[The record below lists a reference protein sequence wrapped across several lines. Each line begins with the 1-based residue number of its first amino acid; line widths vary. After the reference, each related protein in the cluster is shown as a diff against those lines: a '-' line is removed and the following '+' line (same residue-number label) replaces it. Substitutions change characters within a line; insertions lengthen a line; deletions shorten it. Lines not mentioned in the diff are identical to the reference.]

1 MILKGKLI
9 LCNSLTIKYQLFLG
23 FNAIK
28 IALQWEQQKNLLSF
42 DYIMV
47 TFLLFG
53 REKKIEIMLDLK
65 QLKYW
70 ADNSMN
76 SPKAGFKGT
85 SSTNNWGLI
94 TAWNGG
100 WIKCRQPRAVGP
112 LAAWSQSVPEQCCL
126 ATPAQCESAKALG
139 EKALIWSLLP
149 LVVPLRTNQPLCP
162 KGTHVLSIVPYYLW
176 TGLFLRLSMSRGKW
190 KLYDGKHD
198 TI

>member
-65 QLKYW
+65 QLKY
-70 ADNSMN
+70 
-76 SPKAGFKGT
+76 
-85 SSTNNWGLI
+85 
-94 TAWNGG
+94 
-100 WIKCRQPRAVGP
+100 
-112 LAAWSQSVPEQCCL
+112 
-126 ATPAQCESAKALG
+126 
-139 EKALIWSLLP
+139 
-149 LVVPLRTNQPLCP
+149 
-162 KGTHVLSIVPYYLW
+162 
-176 TGLFLRLSMSRGKW
+176 
-190 KLYDGKHD
+190 
-198 TI
+198 